1 MVQIKIIIKFVVDYL
16 DMPRVKLFDEKE
28 ALLKATDLFWEKGYA
43 NTSLSDLIKTL
54 GISKG
59 SFYDTFNSKRE
70 IFDRSMKHYQQ
81 LNIGYLQQLLE
92 SEPNVQQGIRTL
104 FLRLINVAFDD
115 SLKRGCLMANTC
127 SELAGSDDAIRTFL
141 QGHNAIMFDLI
152 KNYLKGGG
160 LKYTTDINA
169 LSNLILTQL
178 TGMNVELKFRA
189 TKEEV
194 MNASELIVG
203 LIQ

>member
-1 MVQIKIIIKFVVDYL
+1 
-16 DMPRVKLFDEKE
+16 
-28 ALLKATDLFWEKGYA
+28 
-43 NTSLSDLIKTL
+43 
-54 GISKG
+54 
-59 SFYDTFNSKRE
+59 
-70 IFDRSMKHYQQ
+70 
-81 LNIGYLQQLLE
+81 
-92 SEPNVQQGIRTL
+92 
-104 FLRLINVAFDD
+104 
-115 SLKRGCLMANTC
+115 MANTC

-141 QGHNAIMFDLI
+141 QEHNAMMFDLI
-152 KNYLKGGG
+152 KKYLKSGG
-160 LKYTTDINA
+160 LKSTTDIDA

>member
-141 QGHNAIMFDLI
+141 QEHNAMMFDLI
-152 KNYLKGGG
+152 KKYLKSGG
-160 LKYTTDINA
+160 LKSTTDINA
-169 LSNLILTQL
+169 FSNLILTQL